1 MTTDAPIERPASQE
15 AAPPD
20 RGEYRVRLEAFE
32 GPLDLLLHLIR
43 RAEVDIEDV
52 PLARITDQYLSHLE
66 QLDRID
72 IDLAGEFLVMAA
84 TLMEIKSRLI
94 NPPEDAG
101 GTREG
106 STRDEDAGDPRAEL
120 IRQLL
125 EYKKYR
131 DAADA
136 LEARRELWS
145 RRVPV
150 APVRAD
156 QKALAEALEDAG
168 AVELDD
174 LDLGTLVAAFERI
187 AESVDFGRVGVHEVI
202 DDDTPIELHAE
213 DLLDRLQREG
223 EIGGDRS
230 VRRLALTTVFE
241 GRTRPAMLGL
251 FLALLELLKQQRAGA
266 TQEGDVIWVELREAR
281 EDEPRP

>member
-1 MTTDAPIERPASQE
+1 MTTDARSQ
-15 AAPPD
+15 AAAEPSSPVT
-20 RGEYRVRLEAFE
+20 GMGEEYRVRLEAFE

-52 PLARITDQYLSHLE
+52 PLARITDQYLSHLA

-94 NPPEDAG
+94 NPPE
-101 GTREG
+101 EG
-106 STRDEDAGDPRAEL
+106 SAGEREARDEDAGDPRAEL

-136 LEARRELWS
+136 LEARREVWS

-150 APVRAD
+150 APAKAD
-156 QKALAEALEDAG
+156 QKALAEAIEDAG
-168 AVELDD
+168 AVEMDD
-174 LDLGTLVAAFERI
+174 LDLLTLVAAFERI
-187 AESVDFGRVGVHEVI
+187 AESVDFGRVGEHEVV

-223 EIGGDRS
+223 EVGGERGA
-230 VRRLALTTVFE
+230 RRLPLAAVFE
-241 GRTRPAMLGL
+241 GRTRSAMLGL

-266 TQEGDVIWVELREAR
+266 TQEGDVIWVELREAGGG
-281 EDEPRP
+281 EAS